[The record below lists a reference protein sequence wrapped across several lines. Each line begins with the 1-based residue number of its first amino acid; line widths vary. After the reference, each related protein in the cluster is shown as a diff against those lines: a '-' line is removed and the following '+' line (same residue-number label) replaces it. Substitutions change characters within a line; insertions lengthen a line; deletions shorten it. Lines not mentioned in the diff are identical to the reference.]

1 MRKLLLIGLLILCYT
16 DGITQKITLSE
27 KEELNMRDD
36 DFMVIGN
43 VRNLT
48 SVYRNH
54 QAIGEIVF
62 YTKNLIKEKISTL
75 TFLPASM
82 LKIYFTATTEALSVF
97 YVVKEN
103 RKQNVYMAKLND
115 DFTWS
120 EPVLLIGSPSSSY
133 RSSNDYF
140 FCASED

>member
-54 QAIGEIVF
+54 QAIGEWASISRDEGMDVGG
-62 YTKNLIKEKISTL
+62 KNDETTRGFARESHVDTNDAGDDLL
-75 TFLPASM
+75 GGGRR
-82 LKIYFTATTEALSVF
+82 ATNSLACLFKRS
-97 YVVKEN
+97 
-103 RKQNVYMAKLND
+103 R
-115 DFTWS
+115 DF
-120 EPVLLIGSPSSSY
+120 V
-133 RSSNDYF
+133 RRCCADYSRGL
-140 FCASED
+140 CLDT